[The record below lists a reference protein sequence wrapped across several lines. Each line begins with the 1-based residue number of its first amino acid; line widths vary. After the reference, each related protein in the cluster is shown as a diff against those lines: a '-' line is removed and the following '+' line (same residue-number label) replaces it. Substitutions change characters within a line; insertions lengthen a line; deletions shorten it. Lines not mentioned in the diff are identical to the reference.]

1 MKKLIIALLLF
12 VSVATSYGQGKFHE
26 RQNTAYIEAAAKE
39 FNLDGKQQAE
49 LSEIR
54 MEMVKAYITSNK
66 SFKADEITKEEKKEL
81 TKEASKV
88 YHNKLSKLTGKAYKD
103 MQPWLKKMREEL
115 KKVK

>member
-12 VSVATSYGQGKFHE
+12 ATVTTSFAQGKFHE

-39 FNLDGKQQAE
+39 FDLDEKQQVE
-49 LSEIR
+49 LSDFR

-66 SFKADEITKEEKKEL
+66 AFKAEEITKEEKKKL

-88 YHNKLSKLTGKAYKD
+88 YHNKLSELTGKAYKE